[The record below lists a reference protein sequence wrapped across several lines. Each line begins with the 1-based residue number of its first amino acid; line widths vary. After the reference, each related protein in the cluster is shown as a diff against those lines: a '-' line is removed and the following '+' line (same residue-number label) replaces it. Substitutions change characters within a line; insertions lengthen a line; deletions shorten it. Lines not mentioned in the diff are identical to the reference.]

1 MTDSLASLP
10 QWFSMRPKWL
20 EFAAKHFLEKG
31 EFSTEDISEF
41 ASLCLREAEGKL
53 ADTDYSFSATAF
65 SPSVTSDLRLC
76 SISDVRGVN
85 ALAPTKPL
93 EFGQGNISAVYG
105 YNGSG
110 KSGYVRLL
118 KHVCGA
124 RHPGT
129 LYPNVYTN
137 SPNEQKATIKF
148 KKNGTDL
155 SYNWTGQD
163 ICDDLESVDIFD
175 TSFGRV
181 FVENEAEVSYEPP
194 ALSFFSS
201 LIEICGKVDL
211 DLDLEARQ
219 HQSKKPD
226 IPTQLKSTPEG
237 RWYDNIKAE
246 TTAEDI
252 EKHCFFES
260 KDKAEIQ
267 NLQQRLQEQSPAKK
281 AEQLRKQK
289 TYADAL
295 IQDALKHLEQL
306 SDENCRQI
314 IAVKNKSILKKE
326 AADTAAQKAFSDS
339 HFEGIGSDVW
349 KELWEAARNYSIK
362 EAYENID
369 YPNISKD
376 SKCVLCHQP
385 LSQEAKERLV
395 SFEEFVKGEMQRAS
409 EVAANEYKS
418 AIQAIED
425 IPSSDSLNT
434 RLDAADIREDETRRS
449 IIKFFSDLQT
459 RKEQLPGL
467 NSGEKIS
474 TVPQMPKW
482 IESVKAISSDREKV
496 AEKYE
501 VDAIGNNRDEIK
513 KKLDTLLAK
522 EWLSKQRVAIEEEIK
537 RLKLLNRIQ
546 HARKTTNTKF
556 LSQKKGA
563 LAEMLITAAFVER
576 FNEELKTLEALKIRV
591 ELLKTKV
598 SKGQVLHKIRLR
610 RAPGSPLADVLS
622 EGERKIVS
630 IAAFLADVRGKS
642 GQIPVVFDDP
652 TSSLDQDF
660 EEALVRRLVDLSHNR
675 QVIVF
680 THRLPF
686 LGMLRQFTEK
696 EPIKLDIFS
705 IRLAKWGTGEPSPIP
720 ISQSEIKSALNT
732 LIGQCHQDAREA
744 KDRGNYEHAEMFLK
758 SICSDFRMLVER
770 SIEND
775 LLCGIVQRYQRPVHS
790 LKLKDLAKKFEKS
803 DCQLLESLM
812 TKYSRFEHSQP
823 AESPVQL
830 PELSDVLADME
841 MLKNWREEYKKRN

>member
-1 MTDSLASLP
+1 MNDPLASLP
-10 QWFSMRPKWL
+10 QWFSLRPKWL
-20 EFAAKHFLEKG
+20 QFAAKHLLEKG
-31 EFSTEDISEF
+31 EFSTEDVSEF
-41 ASLCLREAEGKL
+41 ASMCLREADGKL
-53 ADTDYSFSATAF
+53 AGTDYSFSATAF
-65 SPSVTSDLRLC
+65 SPSATSDLRLC
-76 SISDVRGVN
+76 SISDVKGVN

-93 EFGQGNISAVYG
+93 EFGQGNISVVYG

-118 KHVCGA
+118 KHVCGS
-124 RHPGT
+124 RDPGT

-148 KKNGTDL
+148 KKNGTAL
-155 SYNWTGQD
+155 SHNWTGQN
-163 ICDDLESVDIFD
+163 ICDDLENIDIFD

-181 FVENEAEVSYEPP
+181 FVENEAEVSYEPHV
-194 ALSFFSS
+194 LSFFSS
-201 LIEICGKVDL
+201 LIEICGKVAL
-211 DLDLEARQ
+211 DLDLETGR

-226 IPTQLKSTPEG
+226 IPTQLKSTLEG
-237 RWYDNIKAE
+237 RWYDNINAE
-246 TTAEDI
+246 TTVEDI

-260 KDKAEIQ
+260 KDKIEIQ

-289 TYADAL
+289 IYTDAL
-295 IQDALKHLEQL
+295 IRDALKHLEQL
-306 SDENCRQI
+306 SDENCRRI

-326 AADTAAQKAFSDS
+326 AAETAAQKAFSDS

-362 EAYENID
+362 KAYENID
-369 YPNISKD
+369 YPNTSKD
-376 SKCVLCHQP
+376 SKCVLCHQS
-385 LSQEAKERLV
+385 LDKEAKERLV

-425 IPSSDSLNT
+425 IPSSDSLNI
-434 RLDAADIREDETRRS
+434 RLDAADIREDDTRRS

-459 RKEQLPGL
+459 RKEQLPDL
-467 NSGEKIS
+467 NPGENIS
-474 TVPQMPKW
+474 AVPQMPKW
-482 IESVKAISSDREKV
+482 IESVKAMSSKREEV

-501 VDAIGNNRDEIK
+501 VDASGNNRDEIK
-513 KKLDTLLAK
+513 KKLDTLLTK

-537 RLKLLNRIQ
+537 RLKLLKRIQ
-546 HARKTTNTKF
+546 NARETTNTKS
-556 LSQKKGA
+556 LSRKKGE
-563 LAEMLITAAFVER
+563 LAEVLITAAFVER
-576 FNEELKTLEALKIRV
+576 FNEELKTLEASEIRV
-591 ELLKTKV
+591 ELLKTRV
-598 SKGQVLHKIRLR
+598 SKGQVLHKIQLR
-610 RAPGSPLADVLS
+610 RAPGSPLEDILS

-642 GQIPVVFDDP
+642 GQTPVVFDDP
-652 TSSLDQDF
+652 TSSLDQGF
-660 EEALVRRLVDLSHNR
+660 EEALVRSLVEFSRNR

-680 THRLPF
+680 THRLSF

-696 EPIKLDIFS
+696 EPIKLDILS
-705 IRLAKWGTGEPSPIP
+705 IRLAERGAGEPSPIP
-720 ISQSEIKSALNT
+720 ISQSEIKYALNL
-732 LIGQCHQDAREA
+732 LINQRYWEAKEA
-744 KDRGNYEHAEMFLK
+744 KDQGNYEHAEMFLK

-790 LKLKDLAKKFEKS
+790 LKLKDLAGKFRKS
-803 DCQLLESLM
+803 DCELLESLM

-830 PELSDVLADME
+830 PELNDLLTDMKK
-841 MLKNWREEYKKRN
+841 LKDWRGEYKKRN

>member
-10 QWFSMRPKWL
+10 QWFSTRPKWL
-20 EFAAKHFLEKG
+20 QFAAKRLLEKG
-31 EFSTEDISEF
+31 GFSTKDISEF
-41 ASLCLREAEGKL
+41 ASLCLQEAEGEL
-53 ADTDYSFSATAF
+53 TDTDYSFSATAF

-76 SISDVRGVN
+76 SISDVSGVN

-129 LYPNVYTN
+129 LYPNVYRN

-155 SYNWTGQD
+155 SCNWTGQD
-163 ICDDLESVDIFD
+163 ICDDLENVDIFD

-181 FVENEAEVSYEPP
+181 FVENEAEVSYEPHV
-194 ALSFFSS
+194 LSFFSS

-211 DLDLEARQ
+211 DLDLETRR

-226 IPTQLKSTPEG
+226 IPTQLKSTLEG
-237 RWYDNIKAE
+237 RWYDSIKAE

-260 KDKAEIQ
+260 KDETEIQ

-295 IQDALKHLEQL
+295 IRDALKHLEQL

-376 SKCVLCHQP
+376 SKCVLCHQS

-467 NSGEKIS
+467 NSGEKIPA
-474 TVPQMPKW
+474 VPQMPKW

-522 EWLSKQRVAIEEEIK
+522 EWLSKQRVSIEEEIK

-720 ISQSEIKSALNT
+720 ISQSEIKSALNA
-732 LIGQCHQDAREA
+732 LIDQCHQDAREA
-744 KDRGNYEHAEMFLK
+744 KSRGNYEHAEMFLK

-770 SIEND
+770 SVEND

-803 DCQLLESLM
+803 DCKLLESLM

-841 MLKNWREEYKKRN
+841 VLKNWREEYKKRN

>member
-1 MTDSLASLP
+1 
-10 QWFSMRPKWL
+10 MRPKWL
-20 EFAAKHFLEKG
+20 QFAAKHFLEKG
-31 EFSTEDISEF
+31 EFSTKDISEF
-41 ASLCLREAEGKL
+41 ASLCLREAEGEL
-53 ADTDYSFSATAF
+53 TDTDYPFSATAF
-65 SPSVTSDLRLC
+65 SPSVTSNLRLC

-155 SYNWTGQD
+155 SYNWTGQN
-163 ICDDLESVDIFD
+163 ICDDLENVDIFD

-181 FVENEAEVSYEPP
+181 FVENEAEVSYEPHV
-194 ALSFFSS
+194 LSFFSS
-201 LIEICGKVDL
+201 LIEICGKVNL
-211 DLDLEARQ
+211 DLDLETRR

-226 IPTQLKSTPEG
+226 IPTQLKSTLEG
-237 RWYDNIKAE
+237 RWYGSIKAE
-246 TTAEDI
+246 TMAEDI

-260 KDKAEIQ
+260 KDETEIQ

-289 TYADAL
+289 TYVDAL
-295 IQDALKHLEQL
+295 ILDALKHLEQL
-306 SDENCRQI
+306 SDENCRRI

-326 AADTAAQKAFSDS
+326 AADTAAQKVFSDS

-349 KELWEAARNYSIK
+349 KELWEAARNYSMK

-376 SKCVLCHQP
+376 SKCVLCHQS

-395 SFEEFVKGEMQRAS
+395 SFEEFVKGEMQKAS

-425 IPSSDSLNT
+425 IPSLDSLNT

-467 NSGEKIS
+467 NSLEKIS
-474 TVPQMPKW
+474 AVPQMPKW
-482 IESVKAISSDREKV
+482 IESVKAMSSEREEV

-501 VDAIGNNRDEIK
+501 VDASGNNRDEIK
-513 KKLDTLLAK
+513 KELDTLLAK
-522 EWLSKQRVAIEEEIK
+522 EWLSKQRAAIEEEIK

-546 HARKTTNTKF
+546 HARETTNTKL
-556 LSQKKGA
+556 LSQKKGE
-563 LAEMLITAAFVER
+563 LAEKLITAAFVER
-576 FNEELKTLEALKIRV
+576 FNEELKTLGALKIRV
-591 ELLKTKV
+591 DLLKTRV
-598 SKGQVLHKIRLR
+598 SKGQVLYKIRLR
-610 RAPGSPLADVLS
+610 RAPGSPLADILS
-622 EGERKIVS
+622 EGEIKIVS

-652 TSSLDQDF
+652 TSSLDQNF

-705 IRLAKWGTGEPSPIP
+705 IRLAEGGTGEPSPIP

-732 LIGQCHQDAREA
+732 LMGQRYQVAREA
-744 KDRGNYEHAEMFLK
+744 KDCGNYEHAEMFLK

-770 SIEND
+770 SVEND

-803 DCQLLESLM
+803 DCELLESLM

-830 PELSDVLADME
+830 PELSDVLADMK
-841 MLKNWREEYKKRN
+841 MLKNWREEYKERN